1 MRSVVGMDALVAAT
15 LLTTRSEAYFAS
27 KSILD

>member
-15 LLTTRSEAYFAS
+15 LLKMRSEAYFAS